1 MTAQEYLA
9 TLTNNSAWVFTKQ
22 DASFEEAV
30 KATKLFASA
39 CYDPDVNIE
48 QYFTE
53 HHQEYGIR
61 TDRHR
66 VLVIAQLYGLI
77 TKTPFYTRGN
87 HYNKERPTEIF
98 DLIKDEPVGSELYN
112 KIKTEQIL
120 KLKIHSIIDT
130 AHNNEDYSIL
140 PVVFIY
146 MVLKKLQTNYNIN
159 EVSIGHFWTYIA
171 TSKSYSDVDKVAE
184 FIAEN
189 APVYGQVREFPN
201 KSRILTIIRNN
212 IALFT
217 VTADTIAINPDF
229 DDYFFKKFVKQHDL
243 DELHDQLLRDIDYSY
258 MLYNNQHFNIDLV
271 DIPAVDA
278 EEPVEEIENVQP
290 VYDEETD
297 EKEYLEKV
305 DAIKADNVNEDIA
318 LNAYDVQ
325 PIASEGRRGHG
336 RRPKTNPILGKIAI
350 TRAYYCCEF
359 NRDHETFM
367 SNRTHKQYMEA
378 HHLIPVANQ
387 ETIWNKYHKN
397 IDCVENLVSLCPNCH
412 KAFHYGTKEVKARMI
427 ETLFNAI
434 SHKYRAIGL
443 NIPLEEIKKIYGV
456 VD

>member
-9 TLTNNSAWVFTKQ
+9 TLTNKSAWVFTKQ

-30 KATKLFASA
+30 KATKLFADI
-39 CYDPDVNIE
+39 CYDPDVNVE
-48 QYFTE
+48 QYFAD

-98 DLIKDEPVGSELYN
+98 DLIKDEQVGSELYN

-130 AHNNEDYSIL
+130 AHNNEDYSVL

-146 MVLKKLQTNYNIN
+146 LVLKKLQTKYKIN
-159 EVSIGHFWTYIA
+159 EVSKGHFWTYIA
-171 TSKSYSDVDKVAE
+171 TCNSYSDVDKAAE
-184 FIAEN
+184 FIAN
-189 APVYGQVREFPN
+189 NGPVSQYVDAYEGN
-201 KSRILTIIRNN
+201 SRILTIIRNN
-212 IALFT
+212 ISLFT
-217 VTADTIAINPDF
+217 VTASAISINPDF
-229 DDYFFKKFVKQHDL
+229 DNYFFKKFIKQHEM

-271 DIPAVDA
+271 DVPVVEAADD
-278 EEPVEEIENVQP
+278 VEEKVVQP

-297 EKEYLEKV
+297 EREYLEKV
-305 DAIKADNVNEDIA
+305 DAIKEDNVNEDIA
-318 LNAYDVQ
+318 LKAYDVQ
-325 PIASEGRRGHG
+325 PIAVEGKKGHG

-359 NRDHETFM
+359 NHDHETFM

-387 ETIWNKYHKN
+387 ETIWTKYHKN

>member
-9 TLTNNSAWVFTKQ
+9 TLTTKSAWVFTKQ
-22 DASFEEAV
+22 DTSFEEAV
-30 KATKLFASA
+30 NATRLFADV
-39 CYDPDVNIE
+39 CYNPDINIE
-48 QYFTE
+48 DYFTA
-53 HHQEYGIR
+53 HHNEYGIR

-66 VLVIAQLYGLI
+66 ILVIAQLYGLI
-77 TKTPFYTRGN
+77 TKTPFYTRGS
-87 HYNKERPTEIF
+87 HYSKERPTEIF
-98 DLIKDEPVGSELYN
+98 DLIKNEPVGSELYN

-130 AHNNEDYSIL
+130 ANNNEDYRIL
-140 PVVFIY
+140 PVIFIY
-146 MVLKKLQTNYNIN
+146 KVLKKLQTEHKIN
-159 EVSIGHFWTYIA
+159 QVSIGHFWTYIA
-171 TSKSYSDVDKVAE
+171 TCKTYEDIDKAVD
-184 FIAEN
+184 FIAN
-189 APVYGQVREFPN
+189 GAPIYEQVRAYPN
-201 KSRILTIIRNN
+201 NSRILTIIKNN

-217 VTADTIAINPDF
+217 VTADSIAINPAF
-229 DDYFFKKFVKQHDL
+229 DNYFLNKFIKKHNIE
-243 DELHDQLLRDIDYSY
+243 ELHDQLLRDIDYSY
-258 MLYNNQHFNIDLV
+258 LLYNDQHFNLDLV
-271 DIPAVDA
+271 NEPAPGVDII
-278 EEPVEEIENVQP
+278 EETQPVAQQ

-318 LNAYDVQ
+318 LNAYDIQ
-325 PIASEGRRGHG
+325 PIASESRGDHG

-359 NRDHETFM
+359 NREHATFI

-387 ETIWNKYHKN
+387 DAIWNTYHKN

-412 KAFHYGTKEVKARMI
+412 KAFHYGTREVKSYMI

-443 NIPLEEIKKIYGV
+443 NISLDEIKRIYGV
-456 VD
+456 ID

>member
-1 MTAQEYLA
+1 MTAQEYLT
-9 TLTNNSAWVFTKQ
+9 TLTNKSAWVFTKQ
-22 DASFEEAV
+22 DVSFEEAV
-30 KATKLFASA
+30 KATKLFADV
-39 CYDPDVNIE
+39 CYNPDVNIE
-48 QYFTE
+48 QYFAD
-53 HHQEYGIR
+53 HHQEYDIR

-77 TKTPFYTRGN
+77 TKTPFYVRGN
-87 HYNKERPTEIF
+87 RYDKERPTEIF
-98 DLIKDEPVGSELYN
+98 DLIKNEQVGSELYN

-130 AHNNEDYSIL
+130 AHNNEDYGIL

-146 MVLKKLQTNYNIN
+146 MVLKKLQTKYNVN
-159 EVSIGHFWTYIA
+159 KVSIEHFWTYIA

-184 FIAEN
+184 FIANN
-189 APVYGQVREFPN
+189 APIYDHVQEFPN

-212 IALFT
+212 IALFK

-229 DDYFFKKFVKQHDL
+229 DNYFFKRFIKQHDVE
-243 DELHDQLLRDIDYSY
+243 ELHEQLLRDIDYSY

-271 DIPAVDA
+271 DVPAVDA
-278 EEPVEEIENVQP
+278 EEDAERIVRP

-297 EKEYLEKV
+297 EREYLEKV
-305 DAIKADNVNEDIA
+305 DAIKEDNVNEDIA

-325 PIASEGRRGHG
+325 PIAVERRRGHG

-359 NRDHETFM
+359 NREHETFV
-367 SNRTHKQYMEA
+367 SNRTNKQYMEA

-387 ETIWNKYHKN
+387 ENVWNRYHKN

-412 KAFHYGTKEVKARMI
+412 KAFHYGTKEVKSRMI
-427 ETLFNAI
+427 ETLFNSI

-443 NIPLEEIKKIYGV
+443 NIPLEEIKRLYGV
-456 VD
+456 ID

>member
-9 TLTNNSAWVFTKQ
+9 TLTNKSAWVFTKQ

-30 KATKLFASA
+30 KATKLFADI
-39 CYDPDVNIE
+39 CYDPDVNVE
-48 QYFTE
+48 QYFAD

-98 DLIKDEPVGSELYN
+98 DLIKNEQVGSELYN

-130 AHNNEDYSIL
+130 ANNNEDYSIL

-146 MVLKKLQTNYNIN
+146 MVLKKLQTKYKIN
-159 EVSIGHFWTYIA
+159 AVSIGHFWTYIA

-184 FIAEN
+184 FIASN
-189 APVYGQVREFPN
+189 APISQYFEIYKGN
-201 KSRILTIIRNN
+201 SRILTIIRNN
-212 IALFT
+212 ISLFT
-217 VTADTIAINPDF
+217 VTADVIAINPEF
-229 DDYFFKKFVKQHDL
+229 DNYFFKKFIKQHDA

-271 DIPAVDA
+271 DV
-278 EEPVEEIENVQP
+278 PV
-290 VYDEETD
+290 
-297 EKEYLEKV
+297 KV
-305 DAIKADNVNEDIA
+305 DAIKEDNVNEDIA
-318 LNAYDVQ
+318 LKAYDVQ
-325 PIASEGRRGHG
+325 PIAVEGKKGHG

-359 NRDHETFM
+359 NHDHETFM

-387 ETIWNKYHKN
+387 EAVWNKYHKN